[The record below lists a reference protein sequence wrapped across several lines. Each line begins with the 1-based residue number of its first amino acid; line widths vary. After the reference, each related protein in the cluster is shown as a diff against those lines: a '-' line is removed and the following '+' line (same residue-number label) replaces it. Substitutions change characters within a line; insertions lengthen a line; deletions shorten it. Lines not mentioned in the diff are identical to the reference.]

1 MITNFADMIVEYDDV
16 IPADKCQE
24 IIEKFEYDHR
34 KSAGITAS
42 DTEGQSDGTSIK
54 KSTDL
59 WISQWPEW
67 AKYDQYFFKSLSPYV
82 KKYLTHIKE
91 KLGDAY
97 GGPLMEEL
105 IIRMERTVAHFDFEV
120 ETMLKKVTKSTNERK
135 STLDNIRGEEINESV
150 SDYEKKL
157 ESPLEDKGDNKSEKK
172 DSESDTSNEKESKKG
187 LLFFF
192 KRKKK

>member
-1 MITNFADMIVEYDDV
+1 MPKKEPSFNKEYLS
-16 IPADKCQE
+16 
-24 IIEKFEYDHR
+24 EKLL
-34 KSAGITAS
+34 A
-42 DTEGQSDGTSIK
+42 
-54 KSTDL
+54 
-59 WISQWPEW
+59 
-67 AKYDQYFFKSLSPYV
+67 
-82 KKYLTHIKE
+82 IKE

-120 ETMLKKVTKSTNERK
+120 ETMLKKVTKRTNERK

-157 ESPLEDKGDNKSEKK
+157 ESSSLEDKDDNKFEKK
-172 DSESDTSNEKESKKG
+172 DSESDTSNKKESKKG
-187 LLFFF
+187 LLSFF